1 MTDMSKDTS
10 KPQGKA
16 LPAGLAEALG
26 AYGIWGFLPLY
37 FKMMANVAPWEVV
50 GQRVVWSVGL
60 VLIMLAFR
68 KRLGELARVLT
79 TPRLFGPLFASS
91 VLIATNWLVYV
102 WAVYNGHVLAASLGY
117 FLNPLLNI
125 LLGSVVLKE
134 KLRPLQWASAGLAAI
149 GVAIL
154 AFGAL
159 DTLWISL
166 TLAGTFGIYGLIRK
180 MVDTGPLVGL
190 AAETIIM
197 MPVAVAFL
205 LWWGSV
211 PGRAAFGAGNITT
224 DMLLI
229 GCGAVTAVPLLL
241 FASAARKLP
250 YSTLGLIQ
258 YVAPTIVFLIGIFV
272 FKEPLLMSQLICFLF
287 IWAGIAVYIWD
298 GMRARKAIAR
308 QEPAA
313 INTVT
318 PEL

>member
-1 MTDMSKDTS
+1 MSDGNDSVSTAPKN
-10 KPQGKA
+10 G
-16 LPAGLAEALG
+16 LPAGLTEALG

-37 FKMMANVAPWEVV
+37 FKLMAHVSPWEVV

-68 KRLGELARVLT
+68 KRLGELMRVLT
-79 TPRLFGPLFASS
+79 TPRLVGPLLLSS
-91 VLIATNWLVYV
+91 VLIATNWLIYV

-134 KLRPLQWASAGLAAI
+134 KLRPWQWASAGLAAI

-166 TLAGTFGIYGLIRK
+166 ALAGSFGIYGLIRK

-197 MPVAVAFL
+197 FPVAVLFL
-205 LWWGSV
+205 IWWGSV
-211 PGRAAFGAGNITT
+211 PGRAAFGSGDIST

-229 GCGAVTAVPLLL
+229 GCGAITAFPLLL

-250 YSTLGLIQ
+250 YSTLGLVQ
-258 YVAPTIVFLIGIFV
+258 YVAPTIVFFIGVFV
-272 FKEPLLMSQLICFLF
+272 FKEPLMISQILCFLF
-287 IWAGIAVYIWD
+287 IWAGIIIYVWD
-298 GMRARKAIAR
+298 GFRARKMA
-308 QEPAA
+308 QMP
-313 INTVT
+313 V
-318 PEL
+318 PDL

>member
-1 MTDMSKDTS
+1 MPETTDRVPATESR
-10 KPQGKA
+10 G
-16 LPAGLAEALG
+16 LPAGLPEALG

-37 FKMMANVAPWEVV
+37 FKLMQNVSPWEVV

-60 VLIMLAFR
+60 VLILLAFR
-68 KRLGELARVLT
+68 KRLGELARVLS
-79 TPRLFGPLFASS
+79 TPRLVGPLIASS
-91 VLIATNWLVYV
+91 LLIAANWLIYV

-125 LLGSVVLKE
+125 LLGSVILKE

-197 MPVAVAFL
+197 LPIAVAFL
-205 LWWGSV
+205 LWWGSE
-211 PGRAAFGAGNITT
+211 PGRAAFGSGDISI
-224 DMLLI
+224 DLLLI
-229 GCGAVTAVPLLL
+229 GCGAITAFPLLL

-272 FKEPLLMSQLICFLF
+272 FKEPLKTSQLLCFLF
-287 IWAGIAVYIWD
+287 IWAGIILYIWD
-298 GMRARKAIAR
+298 GFRGRKESAI
-308 QEPAA
+308 P
-313 INTVT
+313 VT
-318 PEL
+318 PDL